1 LLKEMASKIMLETV
15 ELREIGSCRKK
26 KTSCLLDTGSDLP
39 IVSPEWCEEMKVKI
53 KPWEG
58 PHLRM
63 ANATPADVIGIVEIS
78 VANERGRACGSALV
92 IKLNGYE
99 LLMGNNFLRQFKSLS
114 IRYHEK
120 GHEIILGEELPVE
133 AAVISAD
140 KCRVQMLRGKLIPKQ
155 SIVRVAVAAIG
166 TDEKQEAASAWV
178 LTPAN
183 HLLERK
189 NLAAAHSILPGPFPT
204 AVYVANL
211 SNRDEWLPKRA
222 CIGYIESAQIQ
233 VEGEEKEEKVDTK
246 QESEILLTRA
256 DLEKQLNPA
265 LDDVTK
271 GKALDLLWQHIRV
284 FAQHD
289 LDLGLCTAEPMRI
302 DTGDAKP
309 ICSKPFPVSWKA
321 LELQKTYTDN
331 MVKQGIIEPSNSVWK
346 SPVVLTRKP
355 DNTYRFCID
364 FRLINRVTV
373 RDTYPLPTVQE
384 TLLRLEGSIYFSSC
398 DLQAGYYQWG
408 LEEASR
414 DKTSFVTM
422 DGEWR
427 FKVCPM
433 GVSPSPGAFSRMMA
447 SILGNLRWTHAICF
461 LDDIVTMGR
470 TLDEHLSRL
479 DDVLECIEK
488 SGMKIKLRKC
498 HFLEAELKV
507 LGHIVSAKGVACDP
521 AKVKAVSDF
530 PEPPLNAPRAKQIK
544 HLQAYLGLANFYR
557 RMVPNFALIAMPL
570 TQLLKKN
577 AEFVWEKEQRDS
589 FNAIKQALVNSAIN
603 AFPKYDLPMHL
614 YTDACGYGIG
624 GCLSKRQNGPEEPE

>member
-1 LLKEMASKIMLETV
+1 
-15 ELREIGSCRKK
+15 
-26 KTSCLLDTGSDLP
+26 
-39 IVSPEWCEEMKVKI
+39 
-53 KPWEG
+53 
-58 PHLRM
+58 
-63 ANATPADVIGIVEIS
+63 
-78 VANERGRACGSALV
+78 
-92 IKLNGYE
+92 
-99 LLMGNNFLRQFKSLS
+99 
-114 IRYHEK
+114 
-120 GHEIILGEELPVE
+120 
-133 AAVISAD
+133 
-140 KCRVQMLRGKLIPKQ
+140 
-155 SIVRVAVAAIG
+155 
-166 TDEKQEAASAWV
+166 
-178 LTPAN
+178 
-183 HLLERK
+183 
-189 NLAAAHSILPGPFPT
+189 
-204 AVYVANL
+204 
-211 SNRDEWLPKRA
+211 
-222 CIGYIESAQIQ
+222 
-233 VEGEEKEEKVDTK
+233 
-246 QESEILLTRA
+246 
-256 DLEKQLNPA
+256 
-265 LDDVTK
+265 
-271 GKALDLLWQHIRV
+271 
-284 FAQHD
+284 
-289 LDLGLCTAEPMRI
+289 
-302 DTGDAKP
+302 
-309 ICSKPFPVSWKA
+309 
-321 LELQKTYTDN
+321 

-355 DNTYRFCID
+355 DNIYRFCID

-624 GCLSKRQNGPEEPE
+624 GCLSQRQNGPEEPECPLAFISRLLNKAERNYSICEL